1 MIPLSSVAVPLR
13 AVPVDREQVPGPALR
28 RLHCRLRRGHGARP
42 PARPDGGGAHQ
53 RRARHL
59 GVLPAPQAEG
69 GQASGNVL
77 FDTVLNSKIRFS
89 PDWRYRDSL
98 EPGCEKCLPG
108 PAWLLL
114 SKTDPPFGS
123 SL

>member
-1 MIPLSSVAVPLR
+1 MILLSSVAVPLR

-69 GQASGNVL
+69 GQASNIPIPEAKCNFFTG
-77 FDTVLNSKIRFS
+77 FCDT
-89 PDWRYRDSL
+89 D
-98 EPGCEKCLPG
+98 
-108 PAWLLL
+108 
-114 SKTDPPFGS
+114 
-123 SL
+123 